1 MPRSPTSIV
10 RLLPSSQRHDA
21 AAASAPWG
29 GWAPVREL
37 AAYFGTSLTAMIVRL
52 EKGAWA
58 HRDANGYPRSGKPKV
73 ESPQLVLLPDE

>member
-1 MPRSPTSIV
+1 
-10 RLLPSSQRHDA
+10 
-21 AAASAPWG
+21 
-29 GWAPVREL
+29 VREL

-58 HRDANGYPRSGKPKV
+58 HRDANGYPRSGTPKV